1 MDGVLPC
8 QGEVTRVARICAFIP
23 TVLLSFFCSLYHSLF
38 LPPLLPDIGEKERRA
53 LQGQFALAKRRM
65 KFVFIIT
72 IQSWA
77 TGHRVTT
84 EKEIEN
90 DRYRNE
96 GGPVQ
101 SGTKQ
106 SESPNPCNLSMARLV
121 EDTRRTQMCAMFED
135 DDGWT

>member
-1 MDGVLPC
+1 
-8 QGEVTRVARICAFIP
+8 
-23 TVLLSFFCSLYHSLF
+23 
-38 LPPLLPDIGEKERRA
+38 
-53 LQGQFALAKRRM
+53 M
-65 KFVFIIT
+65 KFVSLIT
-72 IQSWA
+72 IQSWG

-106 SESPNPCNLSMARLV
+106 SESPNACDLSMARLNTLTLGPV
-121 EDTRRTQMCAMFED
+121 YDCYTADNETRVLPFPV
-135 DDGWT
+135 